1 MVSPQ
6 AARTWSMT
14 SGLSGSPAPQT
25 SRKLTLK
32 SESRSWMNSRQT
44 VGGAHSVVTPQRPIV
59 ASKALASKR
68 GWLTTNTVA
77 PAFQGAKKQL
87 QACLAQPGEEMF
99 RCTSPGCSPSQNIV
113 DNAPTG

>member
-6 AARTWSMT
+6 AALTWSIT

-25 SRKLTLK
+25 SRRLTLK
-32 SESRSWMNSRQT
+32 SASCSWMNRRHT
-44 VGGAHSVVTPQRPIV
+44 VGGAHSVVTPQRTTV
-59 ASKALASKR
+59 ASSPLASKR

-87 QACLAQPGEEMF
+87 QACLAQPGDEML
-99 RCTSPGCSPSQNIV
+99 RWMSPGCRPSQYIV